1 MRTRK
6 PKDFKQFDS
15 RWAKKMYS
23 SRGDKAQ
30 TMKKAGCAPTA
41 AADVVWELA
50 GQGLNPYDLALMFV
64 DKKYRVDGKGTK
76 PGCFKWTAKRFGL
89 AFKRLYKLKG
99 LVNVLDAGGLVVAHM
114 GPGYWTQGGHY
125 IVLWAYRDGY
135 LYACDPGSS
144 TRKKQDAQKL
154 VKQAKG
160 FYAFQE
166 KA

>member
-1 MRTRK
+1 
-6 PKDFKQFDS
+6 
-15 RWAKKMYS
+15 
-23 SRGDKAQ
+23 
-30 TMKKAGCAPTA
+30 MKKAGCAPTA

-50 GQGLNPYDLALMFV
+50 RQDLNPTTWPLMFV
-64 DKKYRVDGKGTK
+64 DKKYRSGRQGTK

-89 AFKRLYKLKG
+89 AFSACASSRA
-99 LVNVLDAGGLVVAHM
+99 VNVMDAGGLVVAHM
-114 GPGYWTQGGHY
+114 GHGYWTQAGNY